1 MKRLILFAVV
11 VFMVLASVCYGGI
24 GGSIV
29 GDSQTR
35 LLNVITHA
43 ATEAVTAGTMDG
55 SIHVCT
61 GAYTLSLPAAVA
73 GMRGLFVATTAAV
86 MTLDPNG
93 TQYIV
98 HDRAS
103 LGAGVTL
110 VSDGVAY
117 AVVCLECVVTGYWI
131 AYVNM
136 GTFAAGS

>member
-1 MKRLILFAVV
+1 MKRILFLLIVSFMLIGPAQAFPPMAPNTTYTPVV
-11 VFMVLASVCYGGI
+11 V
-24 GGSIV
+24 
-29 GDSQTR
+29 
-35 LLNVITHA
+35 THA
-43 ATEAVTAGTMDG
+43 ATESVTAATMYG
-55 SIHVCT
+55 GLHVCT

-73 GMRGLFVATTAAV
+73 GMSGLFAATTAAA

-93 TQYIV
+93 TQVII

-117 AVVCLECVVTGYWI
+117 AVVYLECVVTGYWI